1 MMLVVGG
8 SFVVI
13 AAIRLSPI
21 APHGLFID
29 ILISLDCLQDLS
41 AIIRYATHLA
51 QRFVASVSL
60 SLYTWILLNERVVPT
75 LQAYSY

>member
-21 APHGLFID
+21 APQGLLID
-29 ILISLDCLQDLS
+29 ILISQDCLQDLRPLKTYCPS
-41 AIIRYATHLA
+41 CTASWGKCIAISIHLA
-51 QRFVASVSL
+51 
-60 SLYTWILLNERVVPT
+60 TIE
-75 LQAYSY
+75 